1 MTKLNCSLPWLNLP
15 FNKLKKC
22 GHETKMKE
30 LEDLIILANDPGS
43 KIAKEIDAIGCNIP
57 DCETIEWKIIK
68 FLNNDAD
75 RVNFKEFT
83 EFFIPSSKEVHT
95 FFV

>member
-30 LEDLIILANDPGS
+30 LEDLIVLANNPGS

-57 DCETIEWKIIK
+57 DCETIEWTILK
-68 FLNNDAD
+68 FQNDEAD
-75 RVNFKEFT
+75 RVTFKEFT
-83 EFFIPSSKEVHT
+83 EFFIPSSKEVHLN
-95 FFV
+95 